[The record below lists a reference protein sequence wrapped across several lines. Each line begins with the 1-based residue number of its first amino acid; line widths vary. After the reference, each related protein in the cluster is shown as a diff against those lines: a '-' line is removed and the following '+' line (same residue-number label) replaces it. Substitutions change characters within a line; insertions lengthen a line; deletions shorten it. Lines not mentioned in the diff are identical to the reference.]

1 MNVSLYQATA
11 ALNADTPWQD
21 VIAENLADS
30 SIPGARK
37 QEISFSAIPG
47 VKAPRIASLN
57 GGNCV
62 MPSASLFRRALP
74 TLQFVQMAS

>member
-1 MNVSLYQATA
+1 MNVSLYQGTA
-11 ALNADTPWQD
+11 ALNAGTRWQD
-21 VIAENLADS
+21 VITENLAGS

-47 VKAPRIASLN
+47 GKVPGIASLN

-62 MPSASLFRRALP
+62 MPSASPFRRALP
-74 TLQFVQMAS
+74 TFRFLQMAS